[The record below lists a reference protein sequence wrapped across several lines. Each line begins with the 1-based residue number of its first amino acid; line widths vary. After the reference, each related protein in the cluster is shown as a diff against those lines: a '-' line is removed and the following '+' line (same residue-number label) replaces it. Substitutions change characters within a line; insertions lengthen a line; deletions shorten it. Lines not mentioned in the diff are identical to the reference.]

1 MPRTMGALG
10 YVMQVPEEEKYL
22 NTQKELEAMLVGYLG
37 GRAAEEIVFDSVTT
51 GASNDIEQAT
61 KLARA
66 MVTRLGMT
74 EEFDMMATETM
85 TNIYLGG
92 DPSLNCS
99 DETASKIDA
108 KVLEII
114 KEAHQKAREILEE
127 NKEKLH
133 ELAAFLL
140 ERETITGEEFMRL
153 LNSEADVI
161 ETSATVVKEGEAD
174 AEEASSI

>member
-1 MPRTMGALG
+1 
-10 YVMQVPEEEKYL
+10 
-22 NTQKELEAMLVGYLG
+22 
-37 GRAAEEIVFDSVTT
+37 
-51 GASNDIEQAT
+51 
-61 KLARA
+61 

-127 NKEKLH
+127 NKKNYTSWQP
-133 ELAAFLL
+133 FCWNVK
-140 ERETITGEEFMRL
+140 RL
-153 LNSEADVI
+153 PARSLCVC
-161 ETSATVVKEGEAD
+161 
-174 AEEASSI
+174 